1 MSDKSMTERA
11 KEPEFTQRDLTC
23 HGCGMLLDHPAEYH
37 TFVHCELMKQCR
49 NGSTVKDNIEYTV
62 ENHPKFKELTAE
74 RDELTRK
81 NAVLM
86 ATLQACRDKWDTA
99 GNGRCGVCRSG
110 YRMSDLKGNVQRCEN
125 PACLSH
131 QIRSAIKECK

>member
-1 MSDKSMTERA
+1 MTDKLIEEAMSNERQRLA
-11 KEPEFTQRDLTC
+11 RELSPLLTGAEAIIALDFTMEQTL
-23 HGCGMLLDHPAEYH
+23 A
-37 TFVHCELMKQCR
+37 
-49 NGSTVKDNIEYTV
+49 
-62 ENHPKFKELTAE
+62 LTAE

-99 GNGRCGVCRSG
+99 GNGRCGVYRSG